1 VSVISALCRAT
12 LGTSLRIDF
21 TSLHFISVI
30 FFPLLFSH
38 MLLFTARTH
47 SLDVIFLAYCLTS
60 LTLANSVLYDYV
72 AHLTNIGYTLY
83 HFGETPTL

>member
-1 VSVISALCRAT
+1 
-12 LGTSLRIDF
+12 
-21 TSLHFISVI
+21 
-30 FFPLLFSH
+30 